1 MLPALIENRRPAR
14 ILIDM
19 IRINDQLSIDEK
31 EIHFSYAR
39 SPGPGGQRVNKVA
52 TKVTLH
58 FDIPNCPVLSDA
70 QKERLRQTLAG
81 RTNKEGVLR
90 ITRSRHRTQPANR
103 RDTLAAFA
111 VLIAE
116 SLRPQ
121 RPRHKT
127 RPSRAAR
134 ERRLAEKAHRSR
146 QKQDRAFRYGGEA
159 D

>member
-1 MLPALIENRRPAR
+1 
-14 ILIDM
+14 LIDM
-19 IRINDQLSIDEK
+19 IRINDRLSIDEK

-58 FDIPNCPVLSDA
+58 FDVPSCPALSDA
-70 QKERLRQTLAG
+70 QKERLRAALAG

-103 RDTLAAFA
+103 RDALEAFA
-111 VLIAE
+111 SLIAK

-121 RPRHKT
+121 RPRKKT
-127 RPSRAAR
+127 QPGRAAR
-134 ERRLAEKAHRSR
+134 ERRLAEKARRSR
-146 QKQDRAFRYGGEA
+146 QKQERAFRYGGGE